1 MLGQTPSTASD
12 KAQGQP
18 IPEDVEKE
26 EFDGDPDLFEPFTRP
41 SISSPSRKFNKGP
54 GSADYFLHNVNE
66 LSEIPDDDDNLDVHP
81 DIYDPAALPSRRL
94 LIRNQVRLPPL
105 DVARRWFAAQYT
117 YLGTIFAFTDPASFE
132 VELVAARRRQ
142 PDLSDREACLASAK
156 VLATL
161 ALGKL
166 YSVNQFIDNQGPPG
180 FEYFT
185 QALQLLPDCHE
196 EGSILCVET
205 LALVG
210 YFMQNMNR
218 HDAAFLY
225 IGKALRMAICLG
237 LHQEVSP
244 KDPTDPGLD
253 EIAREHRRRVWWSI
267 YSLDRI
273 LSVKSGNPITIHDED
288 IGVRLPSRL
297 PGEAEYCPAVV
308 LRHYTEV
315 SRILGEINK
324 FVYRKSSATKS
335 AKQLMASV
343 QRINSALTKWDREL
357 PKELRFDP
365 DKLTT
370 SRESVSTFSHYY
382 QCINMIARPLL
393 FHVVR
398 RRLQLIRTDPQSK
411 EATDWKEGL
420 SPATIG
426 IIERC
431 IFAAEET
438 IRMMSEARS
447 RELLATYG
455 YMDGEHVFSAAIVLV
470 LACAAFPTG
479 ATTTRRM
486 NTGLRL
492 LREMA
497 ERGWNSHMGARYQL
511 LSRLRSALLPAD
523 ANDPL
528 DTPSA
533 FSVAEAGISPAV
545 SAMQSPPVAG
555 LPQDQEAEISPEF
568 VISPQSQLGVGFGEA
583 DNMGYFGAADDT
595 APGNISD
602 EFQYF
607 SLNDDMVLD
616 PEIFASDTVGMVMDS
631 TSWVE
636 GFVNPLAD
644 AAGYDFGNMQWTQG
658 I

>member
-1 MLGQTPSTASD
+1 
-12 KAQGQP
+12 
-18 IPEDVEKE
+18 
-26 EFDGDPDLFEPFTRP
+26 
-41 SISSPSRKFNKGP
+41 
-54 GSADYFLHNVNE
+54 
-66 LSEIPDDDDNLDVHP
+66 
-81 DIYDPAALPSRRL
+81 
-94 LIRNQVRLPPL
+94 
-105 DVARRWFAAQYT
+105 
-117 YLGTIFAFTDPASFE
+117 
-132 VELVAARRRQ
+132 
-142 PDLSDREACLASAK
+142 
-156 VLATL
+156 
-161 ALGKL
+161 
-166 YSVNQFIDNQGPPG
+166 
-180 FEYFT
+180 
-185 QALQLLPDCHE
+185 
-196 EGSILCVET
+196 VET

-244 KDPTDPGLD
+244 NYPTDPGLD

-324 FVYRKSSATKS
+324 FVYRKSPATRS

-420 SPATIG
+420 SPATVG

-479 ATTTRRM
+479 AATTRWM
-486 NTGLRL
+486 QTGLRL

-511 LSRLRSALLPAD
+511 LSRLRSAFLPAD
-523 ANDPL
+523 ASDPL

-545 SAMQSPPVAG
+545 STMQSPPLAG
-555 LPQDQEAEISPEF
+555 LSQEQEGEISPEF
-568 VISPQSQLGVGFGEA
+568 VVSPQSQLGLGFGEA
-583 DNMGYFGAADDT
+583 DSMGYFGVADDT

-607 SLNDDMVLD
+607 SLTDDMVLD
-616 PEIFASDTVGMVMDS
+616 PEIFANDTVGMVMDS

-644 AAGYDFGNMQWTQG
+644 AAGYDFGNGNMQWNQG